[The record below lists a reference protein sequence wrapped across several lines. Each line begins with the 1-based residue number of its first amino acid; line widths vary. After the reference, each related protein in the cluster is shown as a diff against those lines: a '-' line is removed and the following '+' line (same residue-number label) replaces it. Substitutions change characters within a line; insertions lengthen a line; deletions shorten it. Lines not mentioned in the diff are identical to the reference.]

1 MQAGA
6 PGASDQEAKE
16 ATLAAL
22 YDRAAAFV
30 FGLALRMLDDRQAA
44 AEVVEA
50 VFLEALEH
58 AGDFQGR
65 DSLAWLLHA
74 TRRHCLARLG
84 RRPEPHFPEAH
95 LAALIPARLG
105 SDEERAARVRQ
116 ALDSLPDAARQA
128 VEWLYFQGLPRQ
140 EVATRLG
147 CAQSEVAYYARL
159 GLERLREALLSGD
172 QGGT

>member
-6 PGASDQEAKE
+6 PGASDQETKLA
-16 ATLAAL
+16 ALAAL

-44 AEVVEA
+44 AEVVEE

-58 AGDFQGR
+58 AGDLQGR
-65 DSLAWLLHA
+65 NSMAWLLHA
-74 TRRHCLARLG
+74 TRRHGLARLG
-84 RRPEPHFPEAH
+84 RRPEPQFPEAH
-95 LAALIPARLG
+95 LLTLIPASLG
-105 SDEERAARVRQ
+105 GDEERAARVRQ
-116 ALDSLPDAARQA
+116 ALGSLPDEARKA

-159 GLERLREALLSGD
+159 GLEKLREALLSGD